1 VTELE
6 IKERQLALLERELE
20 IQKKGIDYALE
31 IAKKTVDLLHPNA
44 DDATK
49 GMIVQA
55 LLPNI
60 LQIQNNKAM
69 VIALSISQSDAGQSA
84 NPDNKQL

>member
-1 VTELE
+1 M
-6 IKERQLALLERELE
+6 
-20 IQKKGIDYALE
+20 
-31 IAKKTVDLLHPNA
+31 AKKTVDLLHPNA

-60 LQIQNNKAM
+60 LQIQNNKAIVM
-69 VIALSISQSDAGQSA
+69 ALPAPQNEVGQ
-84 NPDNKQL
+84 